1 MRAAVRAP
9 GPAPR
14 TAAAQPRRV
23 ARRGEAR
30 RPPERR
36 GLAGRAAEL
45 SGRRLPSFQRGASAP
60 RPAAGGNKLITSIP
74 AQSTFSLD
82 VNHGGAGL
90 PGLNGV
96 HRGERQGGREEKGI
110 GEEMGEET

>member
-23 ARRGEAR
+23 ARRGEAATR
-30 RPPERR
+30 A
-36 GLAGRAAEL
+36 LAGRAAEL
-45 SGRRLPSFQRGASAP
+45 SGRRLPSSHRGAPAP
-60 RPAAGGNKLITSIP
+60 RPPAGGNKLITLIP

-96 HRGERQGGREEKGI
+96 RGGERQGGREEKGI
-110 GEEMGEET
+110 GEGMGEET